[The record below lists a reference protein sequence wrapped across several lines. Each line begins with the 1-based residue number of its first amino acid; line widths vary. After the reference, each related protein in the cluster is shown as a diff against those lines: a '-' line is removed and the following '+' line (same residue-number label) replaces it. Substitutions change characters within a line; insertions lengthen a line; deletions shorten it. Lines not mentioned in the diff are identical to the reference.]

1 LVQGGC
7 KTGANKQYANPGTP
21 VSVQPKPTAA
31 PMTGLPVIVC
41 FGNSLTAGY
50 GTDPGQSYP
59 DYLQLRLDDA
69 GFHYRVTNAGVSGNT
84 TKDGLSRIAR
94 VIAQH
99 PELVV
104 VEFGGNDGL
113 RGLQLEQTQQNLAS
127 IIEQLQASGAKVAL
141 AGITLP
147 PDYGHD
153 YIAKF
158 DAMYPA
164 LAKRYRVPLLP
175 FLLQDVYGVAGD
187 IQDDNTHATAKGNKQ
202 VAVNVERLIEPMLK
216 R

>member
-1 LVQGGC
+1 
-7 KTGANKQYANPGTP
+7 
-21 VSVQPKPTAA
+21 
-31 PMTGLPVIVC
+31 
-41 FGNSLTAGY
+41 
-50 GTDPGQSYP
+50 
-59 DYLQLRLDDA
+59 
-69 GFHYRVTNAGVSGNT
+69 
-84 TKDGLSRIAR
+84 
-94 VIAQH
+94 
-99 PELVV
+99 
-104 VEFGGNDGL
+104 
-113 RGLQLEQTQQNLAS
+113 
-127 IIEQLQASGAKVAL
+127 L